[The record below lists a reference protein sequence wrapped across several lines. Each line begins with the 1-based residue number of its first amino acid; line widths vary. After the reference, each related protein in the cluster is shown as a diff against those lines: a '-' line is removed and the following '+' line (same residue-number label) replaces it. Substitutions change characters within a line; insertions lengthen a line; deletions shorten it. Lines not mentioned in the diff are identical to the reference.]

1 MNQNWKIFKRY
12 APWLLLLL
20 CVDGLAAVLLW
31 LADIQAFYALMG
43 VIILATILLFTMV
56 FVVVCNHEH
65 KRKQAFESFLS
76 NPDELNEKSLLKLCS
91 DAEREMILLLGR
103 VLREKDNSIDQL
115 LTRVLDYEEYVEAWA
130 HETKTPLSL
139 LTMLL
144 DNRREELPENFAF
157 KLDYIRNRMQEFI
170 NQMLFYSRLK
180 GSQKDYLFELINLLT
195 CIEEVLDDYQPL
207 LEEKRFKITMQVP
220 DILVYSDRRGL
231 NFLISQII
239 SNSIKYSSITN
250 LPELSIKAVK
260 TDYNYV
266 LAISDNGMGVRSCDV
281 PYIFE
286 KGFTGDSGDGRK
298 KATGMGLYLAK
309 EIAKDLNILLNVES
323 EWGKGFTMEIVF
335 PIVDPSSS

>member
-1 MNQNWKIFKRY
+1 MKQNWKIFKQY

-31 LADIQAFYALMG
+31 LADVQAFYALMG
-43 VIILATILLFTMV
+43 FIILATMLLFTVV
-56 FVVVCNHEH
+56 FIAVCRHEH
-65 KRKQAFESFLS
+65 KKRQAFENFLS
-76 NPDELNEKSLLKLCS
+76 SPDELNEKSLLKLCG
-91 DAEREMILLLGR
+91 DAEKEIILLLGQ
-103 VLREKDNSIDQL
+103 VLREKNNSINQL

-180 GSQKDYLFELINLLT
+180 GTQKDYLFEFINLHT
-195 CIEEVLDDYQPL
+195 CIKEVLEDYMPL
-207 LEEKRFKITMQVP
+207 LEEKRFQIKTQVP
-220 DILVYSDRRGL
+220 EIFVYSDRRGL
-231 NFLISQII
+231 TFLISQVI
-239 SNSIKYSSITN
+239 SNSVKYTGANI
-250 LPELSIKAVK
+250 PELCIKAVK
-260 TDYNYV
+260 TDRNYV
-266 LAISDNGMGVRSCDV
+266 LSISDNGIGVRSSDL

-286 KGFTGDSGDGRK
+286 KGFTGNSGDGRK

-323 EWGKGFTMEIVF
+323 EWGKGFTMKILF
-335 PIVDPSSS
+335 PIVDNSRP

>member
-1 MNQNWKIFKRY
+1 MNQSWKIFKRY

-31 LADIQAFYALMG
+31 LADIQAFYSLMAF
-43 VIILATILLFTMV
+43 IILATILLFSVV
-56 FVVVCNHEH
+56 FVVVCYHEH
-65 KRKQAFESFLS
+65 RKEQAFESFLS
-76 NPDELNEKSLLKLCS
+76 NPDELNEKTLLKLSS

-103 VLREKDNSIDQL
+103 VLREKNDSIEQL

-180 GSQKDYLFELINLLT
+180 GSQKDYLFEHINLST
-195 CIEEVLDDYQPL
+195 FIKEVLEDYLPL
-207 LEEKRFKITMQVP
+207 LEEKQFQIMMQVP
-220 DILVYSDRRGL
+220 DIFVYSDKRGL

-239 SNSIKYSSITN
+239 SNSIKYSCTTN
-250 LPELSIKAVK
+250 IPELSIKAFK
-260 TDYNYV
+260 TDHSYV
-266 LAISDNGMGVRSCDV
+266 LSIGDNGIGVHSCDL

-309 EIAKDLNILLNVES
+309 EIAKDLNIILNVES
-323 EWGKGFTMEIVF
+323 EWGKGFTMEIAF
-335 PIVDPSSS
+335 PIVDDPHS